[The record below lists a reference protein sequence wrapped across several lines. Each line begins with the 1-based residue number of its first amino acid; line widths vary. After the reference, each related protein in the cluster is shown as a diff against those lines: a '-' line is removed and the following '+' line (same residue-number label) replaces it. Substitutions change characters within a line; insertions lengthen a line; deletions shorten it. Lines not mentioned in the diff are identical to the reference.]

1 MGNSVSYASNAMS
14 AQEKHEWLQSVQP
27 GDIIMFKRGLSIYW
41 AIYVG
46 NGKVIHFSDACLNI
60 GGRIIEEEIWDVI
73 GQHKARV
80 HNGRDDR
87 WNPLPPEEIV
97 QRARYA
103 LETSERN
110 LSLHNSE
117 HFAIYCRYGQMNN
130 AQLIFLAD

>member
-46 NGKVIHFSDACLNI
+46 NGKVIHF
-60 GGRIIEEEIWDVI
+60 
-73 GQHKARV
+73 
-80 HNGRDDR
+80 
-87 WNPLPPEEIV
+87 PLPPEEIV